1 MSKLSRILVLTM
13 MLVIGVFVSSCDNPS
28 DSDSPPEAAE
38 ISGAVTFSG
47 DWPTEG
53 TVYLTINN
61 KWPPM
66 GAPYATTAITSSD
79 VDNSGEY

>member
-1 MSKLSRILVLTM
+1 MSKLSKILVLKM
-13 MLVIGVFVSSCDNPS
+13 MLVIGIFVSSCDNPS

-38 ISGAVTFSG
+38 ISGIVTFSG

-61 KWPPM
+61 KWPP
-66 GAPYATTAITSSD
+66 ISLHLFSESSGSYGP
-79 VDNSGEY
+79 NQP